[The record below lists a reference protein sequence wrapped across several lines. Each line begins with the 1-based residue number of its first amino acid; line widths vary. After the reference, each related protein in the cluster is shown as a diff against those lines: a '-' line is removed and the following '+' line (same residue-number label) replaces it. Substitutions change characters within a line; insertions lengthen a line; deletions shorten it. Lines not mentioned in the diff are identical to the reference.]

1 MATIFRSDNC
11 AYTKVP
17 SLIRSAKAYTKL
29 DNGVPVVLGGLTTV
43 NGFNEREVFET
54 SAASAS
60 AKDIWVVTT
69 PELMYDGTRKLGD
82 FENEADGIMRVSK
95 LQKADIFSITN
106 DKITGT
112 PNVDSAAGL
121 VPAEGGWT
129 AGASADN
136 DFAKLIAIETVGATT
151 FYVYEVL

>member
-17 SLIRSAKAYTKL
+17 SLIRSAKAYAEL
-29 DNGVPVVLGGLTTV
+29 DNGTPVVLGGLTTV
-43 NGFNEREVFET
+43 NGINEREVFAT

-69 PELMYDGTRKLGD
+69 PELMYDEIKKLGD
-82 FENEADGIMRVSK
+82 FVNETDSIMRVVK

-112 PNVDSAAGL
+112 PNVSTAAGL
-121 VPAEGGWT
+121 KPAAAGWT
-129 AGASADN
+129 AGASADG
-136 DFAKLIAIETVGATT
+136 DFAKLIAIETVGTVT